1 MEERVRMNER
11 QRERER
17 REECKTSKERTRRF
31 EWRNIGYN
39 GGIMSVGM
47 GSRHEQIIR
56 VIMRWNSRCKY
67 REWDDGS

>member
-1 MEERVRMNER
+1 MRD
-11 QRERER
+11 RERER
-17 REECKTSKERTRRF
+17 EKGGVQNEQRATRRF

>member
-1 MEERVRMNER
+1 MRDKEREK
-11 QRERER
+11 ER
-17 REECKTSKERTRRF
+17 REKCKTSKERTRRF

>member
-11 QRERER
+11 QRERK
-17 REECKTSKERTRRF
+17 REGRSAKRAKSERF